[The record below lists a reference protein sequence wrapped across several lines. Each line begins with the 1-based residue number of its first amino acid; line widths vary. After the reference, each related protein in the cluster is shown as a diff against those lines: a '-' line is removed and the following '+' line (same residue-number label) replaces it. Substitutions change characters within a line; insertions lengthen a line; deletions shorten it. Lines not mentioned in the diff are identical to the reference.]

1 MSRKSQKTG
10 GSKTRSRR
18 TDSEFGPKSLSLSLS
33 LSLYYLLMCIC
44 LYVVS
49 LGLEKLQT
57 PFETPFHF
65 IKLKLSFKTIDVSK
79 SLVHLEFKI

>member
-1 MSRKSQKTG
+1 MSRKPQKTG

-18 TDSEFGPKSLSLSLS
+18 TEFEFGLKS

-57 PFETPFHF
+57 PFETHFHF